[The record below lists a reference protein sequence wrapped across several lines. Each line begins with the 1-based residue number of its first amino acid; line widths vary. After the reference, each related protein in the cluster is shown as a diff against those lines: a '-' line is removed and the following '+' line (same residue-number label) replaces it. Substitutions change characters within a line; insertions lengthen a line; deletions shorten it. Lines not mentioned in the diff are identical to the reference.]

1 MWTREELKERAK
13 AVLRRSYWKAFL
25 VSFILALVSGEI
37 TNVSKN
43 FSDNG
48 DARVFIRNSI
58 DRGFQEFNWLGP
70 ALIVTAM
77 AGMGILVAT
86 LIFEIFL
93 ANPVE
98 MGVKRFFLSLT
109 AEDAPIEL
117 IGYGF
122 KNGRYLNVVKTMFFK
137 NLFIFLW
144 TLLLIIPG
152 IIKAYAYSMVPY
164 ILADN
169 PELDYRRA
177 LELSEEMT
185 DGEKFNLWV
194 LDLSFIGWYLLGAL
208 ACGIGI
214 LFVLPYVNTTKAE
227 LYIALRRKAM
237 QNRVFQ
243 YGELNNSK

>member
-13 AVLRRSYWKAFL
+13 AVLRRAYWKAFF

-43 FSDNG
+43 FSDDGN
-48 DARVFIRNSI
+48 ARIFIRNTM
-58 DRGFQEFNWLGP
+58 DRGFQEFSWLGP
-70 ALIVTAM
+70 ALIVTAI

-86 LIFEIFL
+86 LIFEIFV

-98 MGVKRFFLSLT
+98 MGIKRFFLSLT

-208 ACGIGI
+208 ACGVGI

-227 LYIALRRKAM
+227 LYIALRRNAL
-237 QNRVFQ
+237 QNRLFQ
-243 YGELNNSK
+243 YGELNNNK